1 MRIPS
6 VGWAFF
12 GLVLIV
18 LVGYV
23 LDRGIL
29 VGSYV
34 NPHYF
39 QTVGTEK
46 LYVYFKKCRYLHFGG
61 VHDVEIIGETE
72 ADASSKVCQMFDNQ
86 WPPGR
91 TDREAH

>member
-6 VGWAFF
+6 AGWAFF
-12 GLVLIV
+12 GLALVVLI
-18 LVGYV
+18 GYV

-29 VGSYV
+29 VGSYL

-39 QTVGTEK
+39 QTVGQEK

-61 VHDVEIIGETE
+61 MHDVEIPGDTE
-72 ADASSKVCQMFDNQ
+72 ADASSKTCVMFDDQ
-86 WPPGR
+86 FPSVR
-91 TDREAH
+91 IDRQAR

>member
-6 VGWAFF
+6 AGWAFF
-12 GLVLIV
+12 GLALIV

-29 VGSYV
+29 VGSYID
-34 NPHYF
+34 PRYF

-46 LYVYFKKCRYLHFGG
+46 QYLYFKMCRYLHFGG
-61 VHDVEIIGETE
+61 IHYVQINLD
-72 ADASSKVCQMFDNQ
+72 SKVDANSQICVMFDEQ
-86 WPPGR
+86 FPAGQAR
-91 TDREAH
+91 